1 MKANAPY
8 EIAIRAKDLQNIQG
22 YQFTLNY
29 DLNALELDGIE
40 YGVAKADNFGI
51 FKDKGAITTSWNLS
65 STLNAAGNEVLFTL
79 KLRAKAAV
87 KLSEVLNISS
97 RLTPAEAYDKQ
108 NEAIGV
114 KLSFG
119 ADVTQD
125 FAVLRQN
132 TPNPFQDETLIGF
145 YLPKAAKGT
154 LTIRDTKGSL
164 VYRMEGNYVKGENKV
179 ILKQADLRASGVLY
193 YTLETADFT
202 DTKKMILL
210 NR

>member
-1 MKANAPY
+1 MKLK
-8 EIAIRAKDLQNIQG
+8 AKTG
-22 YQFTLNY
+22 
-29 DLNALELDGIE
+29 
-40 YGVAKADNFGI
+40 
-51 FKDKGAITTSWNLS
+51 
-65 STLNAAGNEVLFTL
+65 
-79 KLRAKAAV
+79 V

-108 NEAIGV
+108 NESIGV

-125 FAVLRQN
+125 LAVLRQN

-164 VYRMEGNYVKGENKV
+164 VYRTESNYVKGENKV

>member
-1 MKANAPY
+1 
-8 EIAIRAKDLQNIQG
+8 
-22 YQFTLNY
+22 
-29 DLNALELDGIE
+29 
-40 YGVAKADNFGI
+40 
-51 FKDKGAITTSWNLS
+51 
-65 STLNAAGNEVLFTL
+65 
-79 KLRAKAAV
+79 
-87 KLSEVLNISS
+87 VLNISS

-119 ADVTQD
+119 ADITQD
-125 FAVLRQN
+125 LAVLRQN

-145 YLPKAAKGT
+145 YLPKATKGT